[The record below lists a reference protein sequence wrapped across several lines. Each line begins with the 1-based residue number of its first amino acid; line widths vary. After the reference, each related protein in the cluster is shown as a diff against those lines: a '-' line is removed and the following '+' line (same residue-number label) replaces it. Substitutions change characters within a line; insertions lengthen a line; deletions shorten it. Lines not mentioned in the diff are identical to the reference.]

1 MRVFETAQLDF
12 EGAAESL
19 DRPREDD
26 RTAGRILAKDLQ
38 AEFRGEFSNARDV
51 VRMAPMRPR
60 EFFSGQVVAFLG
72 QSSSKLVNVGIL
84 AGFRAPAQQDGHL
97 DSLVGIGGASDSL
110 KVRDCG
116 FGTDR

>member
-1 MRVFETAQLDF
+1 LRVFETAQLDF

-60 EFFSGQVVAFLG
+60 EFLSGQVGAFLG
-72 QSSSKLVNVGIL
+72 QSSSELFNVGIRWL
-84 AGFRAPAQQDGHL
+84 SSAGAARWSPRFARW
-97 DSLVGIGGASDSL
+97 
-110 KVRDCG
+110 
-116 FGTDR
+116 DRRR